1 MNTAIIVAAGSG
13 SRFGADRPKQFLKL
27 AGKPIIAR
35 TVLTFE
41 SSPVIDA
48 IVVVSSVEFLAETEA
63 VLAKERLT
71 KLRAV
76 VAGGETRSESVAAG
90 LNAVPSGT
98 EIVAVHDGVRPLVSE
113 DEIERTLRAAAEY
126 GAACLTAQMTDTV
139 KVVDGAYVVGT
150 LDRRE
155 LRRALTPQA
164 FRYDVLKDAYD
175 NATLGEAV
183 TDECFLVE
191 ESGTNVLSVSGS
203 QRNIKITTPDDL
215 LIAEALFSASIDG
228 GHET

>member
-13 SRFGADRPKQFLKL
+13 SRFGADRPKQFLEL

-35 TVLTFE
+35 TVLIFE
-41 SSPVIDA
+41 ASPMIDA
-48 IVVVSSVEFLAETEA
+48 IVVVASADFLEETEA
-63 VLAKERLT
+63 VLAKEHLT

-76 VAGGETRSESVAAG
+76 VAGGETRSESVHAG
-90 LNAVPSGT
+90 LSAVPEGT

-113 DEIERTLRAAAEY
+113 DEIERTIRAAAEY

-155 LRRALTPQA
+155 LRRALTPQV
-164 FRYDVLKDAYD
+164 FSYEVLKETYNEAV
-175 NATLGEAV
+175 LGEAV

-191 ESGTNVLSVSGS
+191 ESGKKVLSVAGS
-203 QRNIKITTPDDL
+203 PRNIKITTPLDL
-215 LIAEALFSASIDG
+215 VIAEALFAAG
-228 GHET
+228 TEV

>member
-13 SRFGADRPKQFLKL
+13 SRFGADRPKQFLEL

-35 TVLTFE
+35 TVLKFE
-41 SSPVIDA
+41 ASPVIDA
-48 IVVVSSVEFLAETEA
+48 IVVVSGAEFLDETKA
-63 VLAKERLT
+63 ILGRERLT
-71 KLRAV
+71 KLRSV
-76 VAGGETRSESVAAG
+76 VSGGETRSESVAAG
-90 LNAVPSGT
+90 LAAVPAGT
-98 EIVAVHDGVRPLVSE
+98 EIVAVHDGVRPLVSG
-113 DEIERTLRAAAEY
+113 DEIERTIRASAEY

-164 FRYDVLKDAYD
+164 FRYEVLKDAYD
-175 NATLGEAV
+175 NADLGEAV

-191 ESGTNVLSVSGS
+191 ESGTKVLSVAGS

-215 LIAEALFSASIDG
+215 VIAEALFSASVDAG
-228 GHET
+228 

>member
-13 SRFGADRPKQFLKL
+13 SRFGADRPKQFLEL
-27 AGKPIIAR
+27 GGKPIIAR
-35 TVLTFE
+35 TVTIFE
-41 SSPVIDA
+41 ALAIIDA
-48 IVVVSSVEFLAETEA
+48 IVVVASADFLAETEA

-90 LNAVPSGT
+90 LDAVPSGT

-113 DEIERTLRAAAEY
+113 DEIERTIRAAADY

-155 LRRALTPQA
+155 LRRALTPQV
-164 FRYDVLKDAYD
+164 FRYEVLKEAYD
-175 NATLGEAV
+175 NAVLGEAV

-191 ESGTNVLSVSGS
+191 ESGTKVLSVAGS
-203 QRNIKITTPDDL
+203 PRNIKITTPLDL
-215 LIAEALFSASIDG
+215 VIAEALFAAG
-228 GHET
+228 TEV

>member
-13 SRFGADRPKQFLKL
+13 SRFGADRPKQFLEL
-27 AGKPIIAR
+27 GGKPIIAR
-35 TVLTFE
+35 TVTIFE
-41 SSPVIDA
+41 ALPIIDA
-48 IVVVSSVEFLAETEA
+48 IVVVASADFLAETEA

-98 EIVAVHDGVRPLVSE
+98 AIVAVHDGVRPLVSG
-113 DEIERTLRAAAEY
+113 DEIERTIRAAAEY

-164 FRYDVLKDAYD
+164 FRYEVLKEAYD

-191 ESGTNVLSVSGS
+191 ESGTEVLSVAGS
-203 QRNIKITTPDDL
+203 NRNIKITSPDDL
-215 LIAEALFSASIDG
+215 IVAEALLRADENG
-228 GHET
+228 